1 MEEPVNAGEP
11 VVPAPAGIA
20 CEGCRHGI
28 EQVRS
33 LGRGREVWWYC
44 RLMYEWV
51 WAGDPEEGYP
61 ARCSGW
67 EEREEAQ
74 ESEE

>member
-1 MEEPVNAGEP
+1 MEEREVAEP
-11 VVPAPAGIA
+11 VVPAPVGIA

-44 RLMYEWV
+44 HLMHGWA
-51 WAGDPEEGYP
+51 WAGDMEEGYP
-61 ARCSGW
+61 EKCGGW
-67 EEREEAQ
+67 EAQEAQ